1 MNQKESNVLWETNT
15 DKILKLIVGIVL
27 VIVCLY
33 VR

>member
-1 MNQKESNVLWETNT
+1 MSQNETNALWETNA